1 VKKELGTEPDHD
13 LKIPMKIDMT
23 EEEEILVINEDVR
36 VTEYA
41 PEVFGFLRHLDNIDK
56 NIVKESLSAE
66 KNRDSV
72 FKAGESQGKSGSFF
86 FFSHDKNFIIK
97 TMTESDLSTFKKLF
111 MAYFKGVASR
121 PNSLLARI
129 YGIYTVKKEEVE
141 PVHLILMGN
150 TKKSNDKNIVNV
162 FDLKGSFIHREVDE
176 KNLKPTA
183 TLKDI
188 NLLNAC
194 KKKILLKFKKEDQI
208 TIMENL
214 ERDAEMLRSH
224 NIMDYSLLFAIEKN
238 VAYMN
243 RKGPLSKT
251 TLSTNSNDEEVMK
264 EMSKT
269 FNKNRHTFL
278 SRSGK
283 FIYHLAIIDYLQD
296 FNFDKR
302 LESMIKTVINK
313 EGAEISAI
321 EPNSYS
327 RRYVKFM
334 KEKVIID

>member
-1 VKKELGTEPDHD
+1 VKKVLGTEPDHD

-208 TIMENL
+208 TIM
-214 ERDAEMLRSH
+214 
-224 NIMDYSLLFAIEKN
+224 
-238 VAYMN
+238 
-243 RKGPLSKT
+243 
-251 TLSTNSNDEEVMK
+251 
-264 EMSKT
+264 
-269 FNKNRHTFL
+269 
-278 SRSGK
+278 
-283 FIYHLAIIDYLQD
+283 
-296 FNFDKR
+296 
-302 LESMIKTVINK
+302 
-313 EGAEISAI
+313 
-321 EPNSYS
+321 
-327 RRYVKFM
+327 
-334 KEKVIID
+334 